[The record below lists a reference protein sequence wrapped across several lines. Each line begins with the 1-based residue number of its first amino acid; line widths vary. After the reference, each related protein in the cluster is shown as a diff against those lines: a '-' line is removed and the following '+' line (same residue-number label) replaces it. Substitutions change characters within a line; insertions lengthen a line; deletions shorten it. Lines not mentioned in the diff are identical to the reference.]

1 MENANADYSANL
13 SDELT
18 PRMGE
23 GMSQVQEPAVQSAET
38 TNKVEET
45 TINNEEKRPEGEIKP
60 VEGGDS
66 KQASAVI
73 SELGESRKKVI
84 EKFIESAKK
93 SGAVAEELKELIA
106 SDKVLE
112 KTIKSKFGTDYDAL
126 MRGEFD
132 KKETQLSEEESKKQF
147 ETLKRKATLEARLE
161 VMKEEDSRLK
171 AKQVEVF
178 AQANGLNLEEVE
190 SVKEN
195 ADLLSEKY
203 EFGEALNKALLLVN
217 RDKAGN
223 GNRFTPPTGGSEKP
237 ASGISSD
244 NPLLKLYRTHVPER
258 DITQVAKS
266 LEVVSKGI
274 KTDARGNESFS
285 MEV

>member
-23 GMSQVQEPAVQSAET
+23 GMSQGQEPTTPVVET
-38 TNKVEET
+38 TAKVEDT
-45 TINNEEKRPEGEIKP
+45 TLNNEEKRPEGEQKP

-112 KTIKSKFGTDYDAL
+112 KTIKSKFGSDYDAL

-147 ETLKRKATLEARLE
+147 EALKRKAKLEAELE
-161 VMKEEDSRLK
+161 VMKDEDSRLK
-171 AKQVEVF
+171 AKQIKVF
-178 AQANGLNLEEVE
+178 AEANGLNLEEVE
-190 SVKEN
+190 AVKEN

-203 EFGEALNKALLLVN
+203 EFEDALNKALLLVN
-217 RDKAGN
+217 RDKAISGN
-223 GNRFTPPTGGSEKP
+223 KFTPPAGGSEKP
-237 ASGISSD
+237 VSGISND
-244 NPLLKLYRTHVPER
+244 NPVLNIYKKHLPER
-258 DITQVAKS
+258 DLTQVAKN
-266 LEVVSKGI
+266 LEEVSRGI
-274 KTDARGNESFS
+274 KTDDRGNESFS
-285 MEV
+285 MSV